1 MAVENP
7 RQVFEQEFPARV
19 QARPTLPQEINA
31 SYQFDVT
38 GPAGG
43 TWTVDLTA
51 AGGGK
56 ISEGKA
62 GEPGCVVTV
71 ADNVFVD
78 IINKKTNT
86 QMAFMSGK
94 IKVSNVNL
102 ALKLVKVL

>member
-7 RQVFEQEFPARV
+7 RQVFELEFPARV
-19 QARPTLPQEINA
+19 QARPALPQEINA

-38 GPAGG
+38 GPTGG
-43 TWTVDLTA
+43 TWTVDLTE

-56 ISEGKA
+56 ITEGKA
-62 GEPGCVVTV
+62 GEPQCIVTV

-86 QMAFMSGK
+86 QLAFMTGK